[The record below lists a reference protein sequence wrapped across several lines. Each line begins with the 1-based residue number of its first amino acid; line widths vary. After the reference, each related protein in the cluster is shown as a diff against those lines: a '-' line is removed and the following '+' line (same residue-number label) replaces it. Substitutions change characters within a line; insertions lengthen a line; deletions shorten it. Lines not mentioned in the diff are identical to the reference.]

1 MARPGDGSP
10 VTQLLAGLQDG
21 DPSVAARLLPLVYE
35 DFRALALRHLARERA
50 GHTLQPTALVHEAYL
65 KLVDQTR
72 VNWQGRT
79 HFFAVG
85 AQAMRRILVE
95 HARSRRREK
104 RGGDRQRVE
113 LDEGAALAPERGVDL
128 LDLDEALRRLE
139 ALDERQARVVELR
152 FFGGM
157 NMEEVAQALGVSKRT
172 AEGDWRMARAWLH
185 RELAAGEENSG
196 ARLEP

>member
-21 DPSVAARLLPLVYE
+21 DPSVAARLLPLVYD

-128 LDLDEALRRLE
+128 LDLDEALKRLE

-152 FFGGM
+152 FFGGL
-157 NMEEVAQALGVSKRT
+157 NMVEVAQALGVSKRT

-185 RELAAGEENSG
+185 RELAAGDDESG
-196 ARLEP
+196 ESP

>member
-1 MARPGDGSP
+1 MARPANDSP
-10 VTQLLAGLQDG
+10 VTQLLAGLRDG
-21 DPSVAARLLPLVYE
+21 DTSVPARLLPLVYE

-104 RGGDRQRVE
+104 RGGDRQRME
-113 LDEGAALAPERGVDL
+113 LDEAAALAPERGVDL
-128 LDLDEALRRLE
+128 LDLDEALKRLE

-157 NMEEVAQALGVSKRT
+157 NMEEVALTLGVSKRT

-185 RELAAGEENSG
+185 RELAAGEPEAGGGS
-196 ARLEP
+196 

>member
-21 DPSVAARLLPLVYE
+21 DPSVAARLLPLVYD

-128 LDLDEALRRLE
+128 LDLDEALKRLE

-152 FFGGM
+152 FFGGL

-185 RELAAGEENSG
+185 RELAAGEDESG
-196 ARLEP
+196 ESP

>member
-21 DPSVAARLLPLVYE
+21 DPSVAARLLPLVYD

-128 LDLDEALRRLE
+128 LDLDEALKRLE

-152 FFGGM
+152 FFGGL

-185 RELAAGEENSG
+185 RELAAGEDESG
-196 ARLEP
+196 ESH

>member
-1 MARPGDGSP
+1 
-10 VTQLLAGLQDG
+10 VTQLLAGLRDG
-21 DPSVAARLLPLVYE
+21 DESVAARLLPLVYD
-35 DFRALALRHLARERA
+35 DFRSLALRHLARERA

-113 LDEGAALAPERGVDL
+113 LEEASALAPERAVDL
-128 LDLDEALRRLE
+128 LDLDEALQRLE

-157 NMEEVAQALGVSKRT
+157 KMEEVALTLGVSKRT

-185 RELAAGEENSG
+185 RELAGGEPDAGGES
-196 ARLEP
+196 